1 MMQSRRGDSHLV
13 MAAAVTKPLSAV
25 VGAGVLMSGLEGAFR
40 LASRGAGGVAVP
52 AVVVCAQVQIVP

>member
-1 MMQSRRGDSHLV
+1 MVQSRRGDSHFV

-40 LASRGAGGVAVP
+40 LASRGAGGGAIP
-52 AVVVCAQVQIVP
+52 AVVVCAQVGVVP